1 VRREQ
6 YNYQDPAKKECGL
19 QEYGE
24 RPAEVVVRD
33 GAQPREYDE
42 KKAKAKRAV
51 RHMRVVSAWRVYL
64 AAVHRQEVRA
74 QQQGHRTDTEHDAEL
89 LEQVN

>member
-1 VRREQ
+1 VRRQQ
-6 YNYQDPAKKECGL
+6 YGYQHPAKKECRL
-19 QEYGE
+19 QEYAE
-24 RPAEVVVRD
+24 RPAEVVIHD
-33 GAQPREYDE
+33 GTQPREYDE

-51 RHMRVVSAWRVYL
+51 RHMRVVGARRLCL

-74 QQQGHRTDTEHDAEL
+74 QKQGHRTDAEHDAEL